1 MDINCPLCDEKATSK
16 PVDHGNYFK
25 FGCGFCGDHVI
36 SEIAAKRLQ
45 NDWLPAKQTIAEE
58 AIDATREGL
67 HLDIHQI
74 VKDDGPQ
81 IEINVLS
88 RRQFNEIK

>member
-16 PVDHGNYFK
+16 HVDRENYFK
-25 FGCGFCGDHVI
+25 FGCGFCGEHVI

-45 NDWLPAKQTIAEE
+45 NEFSGAKHTLAEE
-58 AIDATREGL
+58 AVNASKARH

-74 VKDDGPQ
+74 VKEDGPH
-81 IEINVLS
+81 IEVNVLS
-88 RRQFNEIK
+88 HSEFNSIR